1 MYRKSV
7 QILLLHCVHSKQF
20 MPLVFS
26 YKNSID
32 EFAKAYCS
40 IGIPITPKAHAVYNH
55 IIEFLELEK
64 KKHDMLEELEEPQ
77 EHTIFHKRLGFWS
90 EQTSTYICSFGF
102 SEALHGCF
110 KRSIDHPE

>member
-1 MYRKSV
+1 
-7 QILLLHCVHSKQF
+7 VHSKQF

-32 EFAKAYCS
+32 EFDKVYCS

-77 EHTIFHKRLGFWS
+77 AHIIFHKRLGFLS
-90 EQTSTYICSFGF
+90 EQTAIAVHSDFQKLC
-102 SEALHGCF
+102 HGCF
-110 KRSIDHPE
+110 KRSIDHPA

>member
-1 MYRKSV
+1 
-7 QILLLHCVHSKQF
+7 

-40 IGIPITPKAHAVYNH
+40 IGIPIMPKAHAVCIH

-77 EHTIFHKRLGFWS
+77 AHTIFHKRLGFWS
-90 EQTSTYICSFGF
+90 EQTSISVHLDFQKLC
-102 SEALHGCF
+102 HRCF

>member
-1 MYRKSV
+1 MYRQSV
-7 QILLLHCVHSKQF
+7 QILLLHFVHSKQF

-64 KKHDMLEELEEPQ
+64 KKHNMLEELEEPQ
-77 EHTIFHKRLGFWS
+77 AHTIFHKRLGFWS
-90 EQTSTYICSFGF
+90 EQTSISVHSDFQKLC
-102 SEALHGCF
+102 HGCF
-110 KRSIDHPE
+110 KRSIDHPA